1 MPKNKQGGESLALIR
16 NLVVKIGAD
25 ISSLSK
31 GLANAQSK
39 IQNMSNSLT
48 GIGQSLTMS
57 VTVPLALLASQALS
71 TSSQFEQSMANA
83 ASVASATTEE
93 LELMTEVALAMG
105 QTTVFSAS
113 EAADALYYM
122 ASAGYD
128 AEQMAQS
135 IEPIL
140 NLASATQS
148 DLAYTTD
155 TVISSL
161 NQFGLEATDAERVT
175 NVFAAVIGNSQATLE
190 KLTNSMR
197 YVGPVA
203 NSLGYSIEET
213 SAALGLLYNS
223 GFKGEQAGTVLRSAL
238 SKLLA
243 PTSSM
248 TAALDELGVSYD
260 EVNPSTQSLVDIV
273 RVLEEAGITTAQAVA
288 LFGTE
293 AGPGMMALIGQG
305 ADALEEMTE
314 EITDTSAASEMAAVQ
329 LDTLDGSAK
338 LMKSMLEDVYISI
351 GNVLIPI
358 MRELLE
364 KYLMPLTEKFQNM
377 SDVSQELAVK
387 IGLLAAAVGPLF
399 LVLGKVVGIVAKVVK
414 VAGLVAT
421 PVGLIIAIVI
431 ALVAVFAYLFKTNDA
446 FAAKMI
452 AVWDK
457 IKQGVNQAVTHMTE
471 WWLNNGQQVM
481 QSVADVFAKI
491 LSIVTTVVSGI
502 IAMGKKMVSS
512 IVYLWDNNQAFGVAI
527 KAIWESIKQ
536 AVSNAISY
544 IVDWW
549 QVNGQKLWE
558 SISSIFALIW
568 DVVVWLA
575 DSIIKSITI
584 FLESLIPIWEQ
595 VKSVF
600 ASLWELLQE
609 LWVLLEP
616 LIIAI
621 GAVAVVAFAALQAS
635 LNAVIQTLGP
645 LIEALLILVQVVIDV
660 VGAIVAVL
668 RGDFDGA
675 LEYIKDAGQGVLD
688 FFTALWEAMKTFGLA
703 FADSFL
709 GFFEIFGV
717 DFVAVVTDVCS
728 AVGNWF
734 TNLWSS
740 IVEGARNVWT
750 SITNVFSGI
759 GDFFTGLFEDAYS
772 WGRNLIQC
780 IVDGIN
786 SAIDWVTDSVSSVGQ
801 KIKDFLGF
809 SSPTKEGPGSTAD
822 KWMPNMIG
830 MFADGIKAN
839 LPNLESAVGITAG
852 TLSNVGNMQA
862 PISVDNGDMINSM
875 LSAMSVMQSSQ
886 RSNTPVELTIDGQV
900 FARLIM
906 PNISREYRRS
916 GIKIE
921 ET

>member
-1 MPKNKQGGESLALIR
+1 M
-16 NLVVKIGAD
+16 
-25 ISSLSK
+25 
-31 GLANAQSK
+31 
-39 IQNMSNSLT
+39 
-48 GIGQSLTMS
+48 
-57 VTVPLALLASQALS
+57 
-71 TSSQFEQSMANA
+71 
-83 ASVASATTEE
+83 
-93 LELMTEVALAMG
+93 
-105 QTTVFSAS
+105 
-113 EAADALYYM
+113 
-122 ASAGYD
+122 
-128 AEQMAQS
+128 
-135 IEPIL
+135 
-140 NLASATQS
+140 
-148 DLAYTTD
+148 
-155 TVISSL
+155 
-161 NQFGLEATDAERVT
+161 
-175 NVFAAVIGNSQATLE
+175 
-190 KLTNSMR
+190 
-197 YVGPVA
+197 
-203 NSLGYSIEET
+203 
-213 SAALGLLYNS
+213 
-223 GFKGEQAGTVLRSAL
+223 
-238 SKLLA
+238 
-243 PTSSM
+243 
-248 TAALDELGVSYD
+248 
-260 EVNPSTQSLVDIV
+260 
-273 RVLEEAGITTAQAVA
+273 
-288 LFGTE
+288 FGTE

-314 EITDTSAASEMAAVQ
+314 QITDTSAASEMAAVQ
-329 LDTLDGSAK
+329 LDTMEGSAK

-364 KYLMPLTEKFQNM
+364 KYLMPLTEKFQNL
-377 SDVSQELAVK
+377 SDVSQELVVK

-399 LVLGKVVGIVAKVVK
+399 LVLGKVVGMVAKVVK

-421 PVGLIIAIVI
+421 PVGLVIAIVV

-446 FAAKMI
+446 FASKMI
-452 AVWDK
+452 AVWAK

-471 WWLNNGQQVM
+471 WWRNNGEQVM

-491 LSIVTTVVSGI
+491 LSVVATVVAGI
-502 IAMGKKMVSS
+502 IAIVKKMVSS

-568 DVVVWLA
+568 DVVVWLS

-621 GAVAVVAFAALQAS
+621 GAVAVVAFGALQAS

-688 FFTALWEAMKTFGLA
+688 FFIALWEAMKTFGLA

-709 GFFEIFGV
+709 GFFESFGV
-717 DFVAVVTDVCS
+717 DFVAVVIDVCS
-728 AVGNWF
+728 VVGNWF
-734 TNLWSS
+734 TDLWSG
-740 IVEGARNVWT
+740 IVDGAKNVWT

-830 MFADGIKAN
+830 MFTDGIKAN
-839 LPNLESAVGITAG
+839 LPNLESAVSVTAG

-862 PISVDNGDMINSM
+862 PTSADNGDMINSM
-875 LSAMSVMQSSQ
+875 LSAMSVMQSNQ

-921 ET
+921 EA